1 MGKPRFMNA
10 DFVTTP
16 NEALSHLFFHCC
28 FKDGKFTDSEID
40 TVSEKLI
47 AAGVNEDVNFKEE
60 VVRYRAYR
68 DDITDEVAYLK
79 DLAAHI
85 HPTNELALFSYC
97 VELCLSDGLLQPEE
111 ESLLQ
116 KLATA
121 LDIEEDEQRVCT
133 RLMVQRKV
141 VETEKMF

>member
-1 MGKPRFMNA
+1 MNA

-16 NEALSHLFFHCC
+16 HEALSHLFFHFC

-47 AAGVNEDVNFKEE
+47 AAGVNEDVNFKN
-60 VVRYRAYR
+60 VVVQYRAYR
-68 DDITDEVAYLK
+68 NEITDEAAYVN
-79 DLAAHI
+79 DLVAHI

-111 ESLLQ
+111 EALLQ

-121 LDIEEDEQRVCT
+121 LDLTDEEQQVCT

-141 VETEKMF
+141 VETEKVF